1 MSDFQTPKT
10 VSIVGIGKLGLC
22 FALNLEQRGVPVLA
36 YDIRPDYLKAL
47 EDKTFNSDEAGV
59 NELLQKA
66 TKISYTTDL
75 ADIVKNDI
83 VFIFVQTPSL
93 PTGEYDHS
101 RIDDFFNTIRPLVM
115 DLDHRIDFIISC
127 TTMPGYTEQLRK
139 RIKFDECKIEHK
151 ISYNPEFIAQ
161 GTIIRDQQYPD
172 MVLIGQADQEAG
184 DKMEMYYKKIILN
197 NPEYKRMSPTEAEIT
212 KIALNCFVTTK
223 IAFAN
228 MVGSVA
234 KKSHCDPDVIL
245 HAIGSD
251 TRIGNKYFKWGFGFG
266 GPCFPRDNRA
276 FGIFC
281 NSMDVTPTI
290 PFATDDANKE
300 HAKHYADHIYKNLVD
315 NTWAIEHATYKKES
329 TIIEESQ
336 ILETAKILHER
347 GVNIIIRERKKVID
361 DIRKQFG
368 DIFAYEVRD

>member
-1 MSDFQTPKT
+1 MADEKT
-10 VSIVGIGKLGLC
+10 ISIVGIGKLGLC
-22 FALNLEQRGVPVLA
+22 FALNLEKNGVPILA
-36 YDIRPDYLKAL
+36 YDIRPDYLKLL
-47 EDKTFNSDEAGV
+47 EEKTFNSDEDGV

-66 TKISYTTDL
+66 TKISYTNDL
-75 ADIVKNDI
+75 ADIIKNDT

-101 RIDDFFNTIRPLVM
+101 RIEQFFNTIRPMVQ
-115 DLDHRIDFIISC
+115 DIDHRIDFIISC

-139 RIKFDECKIEHK
+139 RIKFDECKHEHK

-161 GTIIRDQQYPD
+161 GTILRDQQYPD
-172 MVLIGQADQEAG
+172 MVLIGQADDEAG
-184 DKMEMYYKKIILN
+184 DKMEYFYKKIILN
-197 NPEYKRMSPTEAEIT
+197 SPEYKRMNPTEAEIT

-228 MVGSVA
+228 MVGSAA

-251 TRIGNKYFKWGFGFG
+251 SRIGNKYFKWGFGFG

-281 NSMDVTPTI
+281 NSLDITPSI
-290 PFATDDANKE
+290 PFATDSTNKE
-300 HAKHYADHIYKNLVD
+300 HAMHYADHVYHQLVD
-315 NTWAIEHATYKKES
+315 NTWIIEHATYKKES

-336 ILETAKILHER
+336 ILETARILHER
-347 GVNIIIRERKKVID
+347 GVKIIIRERQKVVD
-361 DIRKQFG
+361 DIRAQYG
-368 DIFAYEVRD
+368 EIFTYEVREG